1 MPADCESLAPAHATI
16 QVPTTGRYPSVSPD
30 LTLPFRL
37 AHVARGFLLRH
48 TSHQSSGKR
57 HLSTKLKVG

>member
-30 LTLPFRL
+30 LALLFRL
-37 AHVARGFLLRH
+37 AHVASRVSVVPLLPPELGEA
-48 TSHQSSGKR
+48 SSINE
-57 HLSTKLKVG
+57 TK